1 MYTCETVKNI
11 KGMSL
16 NFEPLLFFI
25 YLNDVAENMSFYRLF
40 ADDNSVQHAWQ
51 NLNEIEFTLNHDLS
65 V

>member
-16 NFEPLLFFI
+16 NVEPLLFFI

-40 ADDNSVQHAWQ
+40 ADDNSVQHA
-51 NLNEIEFTLNHDLS
+51 
-65 V
+65 